1 MAEQNN
7 NSSNGASSSRNG
19 GATSPAR
26 KRGLRLVAGLFLI
39 GVAAFVVWYLT
50 VSRYRESTDNAYV
63 AADSVT
69 VASRIAGT
77 VQAVAVGETDGV
89 QPGQW
94 LVRIDDR
101 DARVALAR
109 ARAELLE
116 TVRDLAQLREREKSL
131 GAQLAARNLELA
143 ESRDNLARREPLAA
157 DRTVSAEEL
166 AHAKSAVQLAEARA
180 QSAERERAAVSAAL
194 GEGSLSA
201 HPRVDAAVARYTQA
215 ALNASYTTI
224 AAPLAGVVAKKAV
237 QPGQVVAPNQ
247 PLLTLTPLGGA
258 WVEAN
263 FKESQLK
270 NVRIGQPVTLEAD
283 VYGSSVEYE
292 GTVVGIGA
300 GTGAA
305 FALLPAQNATGN
317 WIKVT
322 QRVPVRIALKPDTVA
337 KYPLRVGLSMDVTV
351 NTKDRSGALL
361 PTASP
366 AQAPQAAAND
376 EAVLKS
382 AEDEA
387 RGWVRTAL
395 GESAER
401 GERNVSSAAPAAKAK
416 G

>member
-1 MAEQNN
+1 MAEHNN
-7 NSSNGASSSRNG
+7 NGSNGNSS
-19 GATSPAR
+19 AR
-26 KRGLRLVAGLFLI
+26 KRGVRLVAGAFLLGAV
-39 GVAAFVVWYLT
+39 GVAVWYFT
-50 VSRYRESTDNAYV
+50 VSRYRETTDNAYV
-63 AADSVT
+63 AADSVN
-69 VASRIAGT
+69 VAARIAGT

-89 QPGQW
+89 TPGQW
-94 LVRIDDR
+94 LVRLDDR
-101 DARVALAR
+101 DVRVALAR
-109 ARAELLE
+109 AKAELLE
-116 TVRDLAQLREREKSL
+116 TVRDLAQTKEREKSL
-131 GAQLAARNLELA
+131 AAQVSARKLELDEA
-143 ESRDNLARREPLAA
+143 RDNLARRAPLAA

-166 AHAKSAVQLAEARA
+166 AHAKSAVQLAEART
-180 QSAERERAAVSAAL
+180 QSAERERDAVSAAL
-194 GEGSLSA
+194 GDGPLA
-201 HPRVDAAVARYTQA
+201 NHPRVEAAVARYTQA

-224 AAPLAGVVAKKAV
+224 TAPVAGVVAKKAA

-283 VYGSSVEYE
+283 VYGGSVEYE

-322 QRVPVRIALKPDTVA
+322 QRVPVRIALKPETVA
-337 KYPLRVGLSMDVTV
+337 KYPLRVGLSMNVTV
-351 NTKDRSGALL
+351 NTKDRSGPLL
-361 PTASP
+361 PTAAP
-366 AQAPQAAAND
+366 AQAPQPAAGD
-376 EAVLKS
+376 EQVLKN

-387 RGWVRTAL
+387 RAWVRKEL
-395 GESAER
+395 KESER
-401 GERNVSSAAPAAKAK
+401 ADRSAAGAK